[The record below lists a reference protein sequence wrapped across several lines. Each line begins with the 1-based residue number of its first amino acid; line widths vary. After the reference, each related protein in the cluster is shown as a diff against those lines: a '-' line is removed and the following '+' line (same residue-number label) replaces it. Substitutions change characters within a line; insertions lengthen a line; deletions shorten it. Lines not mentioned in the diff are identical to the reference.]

1 MIYKSLR
8 TMLKGVSVLPA
19 LLVAPAL
26 ATSAPGI
33 GFVDGYV
40 SDVASQLHDVLNAQN
55 ATGFNIGN
63 ITIGTDMSSVNDQSL
78 RYGVANRNDATQYV
92 HMTNVSMPNGFGD
105 IYLDMPVES
114 IDGYGLN
121 SFEIGIIESMLGEGV
136 VTRNGNTVTSVTP
149 HVSDAVSLLGSASG
163 MNILHG
169 QTWILNSLN
178 SAIQSGKIDGGYLY
192 TNGSFVVD
200 GNYGNMAG
208 TLLDTYEASLK
219 NLLNELA
226 PNLDNM
232 EVPEIADKMAI
243 KLGKVA
249 LEAKGMPVNDDDSG
263 RALAKTAGNM
273 IFNDAF
279 GISSSNVATK
289 WKNGELDTAIT
300 TYLTQIKTALAD
312 LNGLKL
318 NVDQITMNGGNVTV
332 KNTVNLTADQVA
344 INGGNFTVDTSA
356 DLTVAGATLNIA
368 QNATLVNNGKLTL
381 GTTDVT
387 FDNDV
392 TGAGTLIVNSGS
404 TLNVGANNIAQST
417 ITLDGTMNATARE
430 GDEAQ
435 FTATTFGG
443 TGTLNLTFTDEGTYH
458 VFSGTG
464 LSDEQVKNSVYDL
477 SWSGGDVT
485 AALKSAADI
494 AKDNDLTGN
503 AAAAVAGLASSS
515 SEKLNNIGLE
525 IQELLVEDTPEA
537 RQQVEEAT
545 AALNPQTASVVQSA
559 ATSVQTTVTNLAASR
574 MSLPASGRNG
584 GDFDLNAKGAWAQ
597 GLYNKTK
604 MNDQFNGYTRGVAA
618 GVDGTINKD
627 ITVGIGYAFNHSDI
641 ASNSRDTD
649 IDSNTLF
656 LYGQYKPAEW
666 YVNAV
671 ASYTWA
677 DYSEKGTV
685 MGISKTADYDVGSF
699 GFAVAG
705 GYDFDC
711 GVTPE
716 LGLRYIHINGGDY
729 SDSLGTSN
737 ELDATNYLTSS
748 LGAKYAFDIATIKN
762 VLLRPELRYAIK
774 YDLISDESSATVA
787 MPGANAY
794 TLTGDR
800 LPRFGNE
807 FGIGLTMRYDTMDLS
822 LTYDIEVRE
831 DYTSQ
836 TGMLKFRYEF

>member
-1 MIYKSLR
+1 
-8 TMLKGVSVLPA
+8 MLKGVSVLPA

-40 SDVASQLHDVLNAQN
+40 AGAASQLHDVLNAQN

-78 RYGVANRNDATQYV
+78 RYGVANRSDATQYV
-92 HMTNVSMPNGFGD
+92 HMTNVSMPNGFGN

-114 IDGYGLN
+114 IDGHGLN
-121 SFEIGIIESMLGEGV
+121 SFEIGIIEGMLGEGV
-136 VTRNGNTVTSVTP
+136 VNREGNTVTSVTP

-169 QTWILNSLN
+169 QTWILNSLS

-232 EVPEIADKMAI
+232 TQQQVADKMAI

-249 LEAKGMPVNDDDSG
+249 LEADG
-263 RALAKTAGNM
+263 RTNVTDELAKTAGNM

-279 GISSSNVATK
+279 GISSSDVAGK
-289 WKNGELDTAIT
+289 WMNGELDTAIT
-300 TYLTQIKTALAD
+300 TYLTQIKTELAD

-332 KNTVNLTADQVA
+332 KNTVNLAADQVA
-344 INGGNFTVDTSA
+344 INGGNFTVDTGA
-356 DLTVAGATLNIA
+356 DLTVAGATLNVA

-392 TGAGTLIVNSGS
+392 TGTGTLIVDSGS
-404 TLNVGANNIAQST
+404 TLNVGTNGIAQST

-430 GDEAQ
+430 GNTAQ
-435 FTATTFGG
+435 FDATTFGG

-485 AALKSAADI
+485 AALKSSEDI
-494 AKDNDLTGN
+494 AKDNDLSGN
-503 AAAAVAGLASSS
+503 AASAVAGLASSS
-515 SEKLNNIGLE
+515 SDKLNNIGLE
-525 IQELLVEDTPEA
+525 IQELLAEDTPEA

-574 MSLPASGRNG
+574 MSLPAAGRNG

-627 ITVGIGYAFNHSDI
+627 VTVGIGYAFNHSDI

-666 YVNAV
+666 FVNAV
-671 ASYTWA
+671 ASYTWS

-685 MGISKTADYDVGSF
+685 SGVEKTADYDVGSF

-711 GVTPE
+711 GITPE

-729 SDSLGTSN
+729 SDSLGISN
-737 ELDATNYLTSS
+737 KLDATNYLTSTI
-748 LGAKYAFDIATIKN
+748 GAKYAFDIATVKN

-774 YDLISDESSATVA
+774 YDLVSDESSATVA
-787 MPGANAY
+787 MPGTSSY
-794 TLTGDR
+794 TLNGDR

-807 FGIGLTMRYDTMDLS
+807 FGIGLTMRYNTMDLS